1 MTVRTGLKA
10 ALALLG
16 AVVVICTAA
25 FAWMKL
31 APRRVPVGQPPLAM
45 MDASS
50 LPVFRDVFNTAEGE
64 VRVLAMLS
72 PT

>member
-1 MTVRTGLKA
+1 MRSALRSILILLA
-10 ALALLG
+10 A
-16 AVVVICTAA
+16 AVVVCAAA

-31 APRRVPVGQPPLAM
+31 APRRVPAGQPPLSTLDSGSVPA
-45 MDASS
+45 
-50 LPVFRDVFNTAEGE
+50 FRDAFNASEGE